1 MKYRVVMVEVAEW
14 DLYDIHRYIELN
26 ESPERADKLL
36 DGLERVVAGLAE
48 MPERGHFPPELERIG
63 IREYREIHFKP
74 YRIVYTISSDS
85 VIVHTVLDGRRDIQ
99 TLLQQRIL
107 R

>member
-1 MKYRVVMVEVAEW
+1 MSYRIELVKAAEQ
-14 DLYDIHRYIELN
+14 DLYEIHRYIERN
-26 ESPERADKLL
+26 ESPERADSLL
-36 DGLERVVAGLAE
+36 DDMELAIASLAD

-63 IREYREIHFKP
+63 IREYREIHCKP
-74 YRIVYTISSDS
+74 YRIVYALMGAR
-85 VIVHTVLDGRRDIQ
+85 VVVHTILDGRRDVQ

>member
-1 MKYRVVMVEVAEW
+1 MKYRVVMVEMAAA
-14 DLYDIHRYIELN
+14 DLYDIHRYIDDN
-26 ESPERADKLL
+26 DSPEQADKLL
-36 DGLERVVAGLAE
+36 DGLEQVVVGLAD

-63 IREYREIHFKP
+63 IREYREIHYKR
-74 YRIVYTISSDS
+74 YRIVYAIIGDS

-99 TLLQQRIL
+99 TLLQQRVL

>member
-1 MKYRVVMVEVAEW
+1 MKYRVLLVEMAGR
-14 DLYDIHRYIELN
+14 DLDDIHRYIELN
-26 ESPERADKLL
+26 DSPERADRLL
-36 DGLERVVAGLAE
+36 DGLEQDVAGLAD

-63 IREYREIHFKP
+63 IRDYREIHFTS
-74 YRIVYTISSDS
+74 YRIVYTIVGDS

>member
-14 DLYDIHRYIELN
+14 DLYDIHRYVELN
-26 ESPERADKLL
+26 DSPERADTLL
-36 DGLERVVAGLAE
+36 DGLEGAVAGLADV
-48 MPERGHFPPELERIG
+48 PECGHFPPELERIG

-74 YRIVYTISSDS
+74 YRIVYSISGDS
-85 VIVHTVLDGRRDIQ
+85 VIVHTVLDGRRDVQ
-99 TLLQQRIL
+99 TVLQQRIL

>member
-1 MKYRVVMVEVAEW
+1 MTYRVLLVEMAAG
-14 DLYDIHRYIELN
+14 DLYDIHRYIEGN
-26 ESPERADKLL
+26 DSPEQADKLL
-36 DGLERVVAGLAE
+36 SQLEQVVVSLAD

-63 IREYREIHFKP
+63 IREYREVHCKP
-74 YRIVYTISSDS
+74 YRIVYAIMGDQ

-99 TLLQQRIL
+99 TLLQQRVL